1 GSSRSNRSHRT
12 AASRPGSASK
22 EPSWR
27 TRRSFAPM
35 ARARTSASATRS
47 ASNREC
53 AFASSSSGRSSNA
66 RSATRSCPRR
76 SRTVTEGNS
85 DEGVPPPTDDTPR
98 DRGRGPDPGL
108 PGEARTFDV
117 VAFRAL
123 YNGKRFH
130 MRLETHGLERV
141 PKGSEIDLHVDFMR
155 DVTAFHGSEAESEE
169 IAFEMAQLL
178 GELKAQD
185 PERSRPRVRCPECG
199 KEFGQEA
206 FRAHR
211 MVVHGR

>member
-1 GSSRSNRSHRT
+1 MPARLLARVREGLVRQLKGT
-12 AASRPGSASK
+12 PMKASL
-22 EPSWR
+22 
-27 TRRSFAPM
+27 
-35 ARARTSASATRS
+35 
-47 ASNREC
+47 
-53 AFASSSSGRSSNA
+53 
-66 RSATRSCPRR
+66 PRR
-76 SRTVTEGNS
+76 MT
-85 DEGVPPPTDDTPR
+85 
-98 DRGRGPDPGL
+98 L
-108 PGEARTFDV
+108 HAIEAAALTLGYRVKREPFDV

-123 YNGKRFH
+123 YDGKRFH

-155 DVTAFHGSEAESEE
+155 DVTAFHGSRAESEE

-178 GELKAQD
+178 GALKAQD